1 MSFTRFMLANI
12 IWGEAADS
20 DDHIVPYRE
29 AGENYYDKKEWNQDT
44 LYTKLMEQK
53 SPGDN
58 HGRKLETS
66 PGNEEGTSASNL
78 SNDPVADISLSKPSR
93 IDQDSKGTEVSHELI
108 GNREYNSPKNAAMTK
123 GAPNFQS
130 TEEGKEQ
137 ADFVDYGWAN
147 IGSFDDL
154 DRIFSN
160 DDPIFGQVSLSDA
173 DELWSPSSKD
183 LGNSPMKLF
192 PTVESRNLDSGVDNE
207 KIKNPEYSKQNEQVS
222 TLPNGQS
229 NDAGS
234 LALRTGSAILTN
246 VEGDIT
252 ATIAKDRTGLE
263 KMPNPDAVTLHQR
276 ADIITSANEF
286 SNKIGRQKK
295 LLKSRKRSEGKSNEK
310 IQDFRGNWPSSTS
323 PAGQFDNNLALQ
335 LGTSSP
341 SVMTKHRQL
350 QGLEPLQYQRS
361 SNPSMHQSFYPIAA
375 NAYPAVPLLSQIQPV
390 DLQHQPLLGQDISPG
405 GTNRVDKP
413 ADGFVKSLTMTP
425 QEKIEKLRRRQ
436 QMQAML
442 AIQKQQ
448 QQFNNQVST
457 SSQSISPKCPQE
469 IQSQHIE
476 KNDLDS
482 EEIYTLPALDPKSP
496 LEQDDSNTV
505 SSTVDRSSMEDTIL
519 CRLQEIISK
528 LDFKIRLCIRDSL
541 FRLAQSA
548 MQRHYANDTS
558 SSNKSSR
565 DENDFTAKGEINSH
579 CRIAGVPDAET
590 ETNPIDRTV
599 AHLLFHR
606 PFELTQNYVDAP
618 GSPISPKLSSEQKA
632 DLKSLP
638 MECLPYN
645 ASGKHHVSLDGS
657 KSSWTLAETQQQI
670 KTSPCM
676 ETSDNT
682 SNTGLVDDAV
692 LEYEASQ

>member
-1 MSFTRFMLANI
+1 MFDWNDEELANI

-29 AGENYYDKKEWNQDT
+29 ASENYYDKKEWNQDT
-44 LYTKLMEQK
+44 VYTKLMEQK
-53 SPGDN
+53 SPGTNVDDA
-58 HGRKLETS
+58 HGRKLESS

-78 SNDPVADISLSKPSR
+78 SNDPLADVSLSKPSR
-93 IDQDSKGTEVSHELI
+93 IDQNSK
-108 GNREYNSPKNAAMTK
+108 AAMTK
-123 GAPNFQS
+123 GEPNFQS

-137 ADFVDYGWAN
+137 AADFVDYGWAN

-173 DELWSPSSKD
+173 GELWSSSKD
-183 LGNSPMKLF
+183 LHNSPMKLF
-192 PTVESRNLDSGVDNE
+192 PTVESRNLDSGVDTV
-207 KIKNPEYSKQNEQVS
+207 KIKNPEYSKQNEEVS
-222 TLPNGQS
+222 TVPNGRS
-229 NDAGS
+229 SDAGP
-234 LALRTGSAILTN
+234 LGLQTGSAILTN
-246 VEGDIT
+246 VEGDMNL
-252 ATIAKDRTGLE
+252 TIAKDRTDLE
-263 KMPNPDAVTLHQR
+263 KLPNPAAATLHQR
-276 ADIITSANEF
+276 ADIIASANEF

-295 LLKSRKRSEGKSNEK
+295 LLKSSKRSEGKSDEK
-310 IQDFRGNWPSSTS
+310 MFQDLRGNWPSSTN

-341 SVMTKHRQL
+341 SVMNRQL
-350 QGLEPLQYQRS
+350 EGIESLQYQQS
-361 SNPSMHQSFYPIAA
+361 SNPLMHQSFYPIAA

-390 DLQHQPLLGQDISPG
+390 DLQHQPLIGQDISPSG
-405 GTNRVDKP
+405 GNRVDKP

-457 SSQSISPKCPQE
+457 TSQCISPKCPQE

-476 KNDLDS
+476 KTDLDS

-505 SSTVDRSSMEDTIL
+505 STSVDRCSMEDTIL
-519 CRLQEIISK
+519 YRLQEIISK

-558 SSNKSSR
+558 NSNKSTR

-579 CRIAGVPDAET
+579 CRIAGVSDAET

-606 PFELTQNYVDAP
+606 PFEFSQNYIDAP
-618 GSPISPKLSSEQKA
+618 ESPISTKLSSEQK
-632 DLKSLP
+632 
-638 MECLPYN
+638 
-645 ASGKHHVSLDGS
+645 
-657 KSSWTLAETQQQI
+657 AETQQQI

-676 ETSDNT
+676 DTSDNT

>member
-1 MSFTRFMLANI
+1 MFDWNDEELANI

-29 AGENYYDKKEWNQDT
+29 ASENYYDKKEWNQDT
-44 LYTKLMEQK
+44 VYTKVVEQK
-53 SPGDN
+53 SPGTDVDDN
-58 HGRKLETS
+58 HGRKLESS
-66 PGNEEGTSASNL
+66 PGKEGTSTSNL
-78 SNDPVADISLSKPSR
+78 SNDPLADVSLSKPSR
-93 IDQDSKGTEVSHELI
+93 IDRDSK
-108 GNREYNSPKNAAMTK
+108 AAMTK
-123 GAPNFQS
+123 GATNFQS
-130 TEEGKEQ
+130 SEEGKEQ

-160 DDPIFGQVSLSDA
+160 DDPIFGQVSLHDA
-173 DELWSPSSKD
+173 DELWSSSSKD
-183 LGNSPMKLF
+183 LRNSPMKLF
-192 PTVESRNLDSGVDNE
+192 PTVESQNLDSGVDTE

-229 NDAGS
+229 SDVGP
-234 LALRTGSAILTN
+234 LGLQTGSAILTN
-246 VEGDIT
+246 VEGDMT
-252 ATIAKDRTGLE
+252 VANAKDRTDLE
-263 KMPNPDAVTLHQR
+263 TIPNPAAATLHQR
-276 ADIITSANEF
+276 TDIIASANEF

-295 LLKSRKRSEGKSNEK
+295 LLRSRKRSEGKSDEK
-310 IQDFRGNWPSSTS
+310 MFQDFCGNWPSSTN

-341 SVMTKHRQL
+341 SVMTKHRHL
-350 QGLEPLQYQRS
+350 QGIESLHYHRS
-361 SNPSMHQSFYPIAA
+361 SNPLMHQSFYPIAA
-375 NAYPAVPLLSQIQPV
+375 NTYSAVPLLSQIQPV
-390 DLQHQPLLGQDISPG
+390 DLQHQPLLGQDISPSG
-405 GTNRVDKP
+405 ANRVDKP

-448 QQFNNQVST
+448 QQFNSQVST
-457 SSQSISPKCPQE
+457 TSQSISPKCPQE
-469 IQSQHIE
+469 VQSQHIE
-476 KNDLDS
+476 KTDIDS

-505 SSTVDRSSMEDTIL
+505 STTVDRCSMEDTIL

-548 MQRHYANDTS
+548 IQRHYANDTS
-558 SSNKSSR
+558 SSNKSTR

-579 CRIAGVPDAET
+579 CRIAGVSDAET

-599 AHLLFHR
+599 AHLLFYR
-606 PFELTQNYVDAP
+606 PFEFSQNYIDAP
-618 GSPISPKLSSEQKA
+618 ESPISAKLSSEQKA
-632 DLKSLP
+632 GLKSLP
-638 MECLPYN
+638 MEFFPYD
-645 ASGKHHVSLDGS
+645 ASGERHISLDGS

-676 ETSDNT
+676 DTSDNT
-682 SNTGLVDDAV
+682 SNTGLVDDVV

>member
-1 MSFTRFMLANI
+1 MFDWNDEELANI
-12 IWGEAADS
+12 IWGEAADT

-53 SPGDN
+53 SPGTDN
-58 HGRKLETS
+58 HGRKLESS
-66 PGNEEGTSASNL
+66 PGNEGGTSASNL

-93 IDQDSKGTEVSHELI
+93 IDQDSKGTEVSHELT

-160 DDPIFGQVSLSDA
+160 DDPIFGQVSLSDT
-173 DELWSPSSKD
+173 DELWSSSSKD

-192 PTVESRNLDSGVDNE
+192 PTVESRNLDSRVDTE

-229 NDAGS
+229 SDAGP
-234 LALRTGSAILTN
+234 LALQTGSAILTN
-246 VEGDIT
+246 VEGDMT
-252 ATIAKDRTGLE
+252 ASIARDR
-263 KMPNPDAVTLHQR
+263 
-276 ADIITSANEF
+276 
-286 SNKIGRQKK
+286 IGRQKK
-295 LLKSRKRSEGKSNEK
+295 LLKSRKRSEGKSDEK
-310 IQDFRGNWPSSTS
+310 MFQDFRGNWPSSTS

-341 SVMTKHRQL
+341 SIMTKHRQL

-361 SNPSMHQSFYPIAA
+361 SNPSMHQFYPIPA

-405 GTNRVDKP
+405 STNRVDKP

-442 AIQKQQ
+442 AIRKQQ
-448 QQFNNQVST
+448 QQFKNQVST

-505 SSTVDRSSMEDTIL
+505 STTVDRSMEDTIL

-606 PFELTQNYVDAP
+606 PFELSQNYIDAP
-618 GSPISPKLSSEQKA
+618 GSPISTKLSSEQKA
-632 DLKSLP
+632 DLKSSP

-682 SNTGLVDDAV
+682 SNNGLVDDAV
-692 LEYEASQ
+692 LDYEASQ